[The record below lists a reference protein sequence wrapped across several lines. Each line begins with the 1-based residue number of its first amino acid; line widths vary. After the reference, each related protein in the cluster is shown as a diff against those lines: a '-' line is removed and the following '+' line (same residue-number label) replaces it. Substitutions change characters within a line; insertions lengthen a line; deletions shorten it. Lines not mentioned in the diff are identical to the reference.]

1 MSKDIYT
8 LLARYNQG
16 ANEKMNGYIQAL
28 TDEEWNREFKGYFK
42 SIREICS
49 HVYVGDFSWLKRFE
63 NLREFKSLK
72 DPFFSKTLSFQ
83 ETLFPGK
90 EDYLAQRPEL
100 DKRIIAVVGETLEE
114 DYQRVLKYANS
125 QGKTF
130 EKNFGAVLLQV
141 FNHETHH
148 RGMVSL
154 YLELLGKEND
164 FSSLLSLI

>member
-1 MSKDIYT
+1 MNKDIYT

-16 ANEKMNGYIQAL
+16 ANEKMNGYIQSL

-49 HVYVGDFSWLKRFE
+49 HVYVGDYSWLKRFG

-72 DPFFSKTLSFQ
+72 DPFFAPTLSFQ
-83 ETLFPGK
+83 ELLFPTRA
-90 EDYLAQRPEL
+90 DYLARRPEL
-100 DKRIIAVVGETLEE
+100 DKHIIAVIGETLEE
-114 DYQRVLKYANS
+114 DYQQVLKYANS
-125 QGKTF
+125 QGKGF

-164 FSSLLSLI
+164 FSSLLSMI

>member
-1 MSKDIYT
+1 MAKEIYT

-16 ANEKMNGYIQAL
+16 ANEKMNGYISSL
-28 TDEEWNREFKGYFK
+28 TNDEWNHEFKGFFK
-42 SIREICS
+42 SIRELCS
-49 HVYVGDFSWLKRFE
+49 HVYVGDYSWLKRFE
-63 NLREFKSLK
+63 NLREFKTLK
-72 DPFFSKTLSFQ
+72 DPFFTQKLSFQ
-83 ETLFPGK
+83 EVLFPTK
-90 EDYLAQRPEL
+90 EEYLAQRPEL
-100 DKRIIAVVGETLEE
+100 DKRIAALINETLED
-114 DYQRVLKYANS
+114 DYQQALKYANS
-125 QGKTF
+125 QGKGF